1 MIITDALVTLICSSA
16 TISFTACGIILCFI
30 DDVIIG
36 TAGADLINDPA
47 GNDTI
52 SGLDGADTITSGLG
66 EDVVFGGAGDDLIG
80 WSVTNSVVLAGLGTL
95 PEVSDGRDVVDG
107 GTEDTLGDTFTV
119 NGNTSGERFWIYTR
133 EAFVNRNPTAV
144 LAVATEIVITRNGRA
159 EADVIAELAEI
170 EEIVIN
176 TGGSDAG
183 RADDVN
189 IIGDFGTTN
198 DFTLNAAAS

>member
-1 MIITDALVTLICSSA
+1 MGALQKLSKSEQG
-16 TISFTACGIILCFI
+16 FG
-30 DDVIIG
+30 G
-36 TAGADLINDPA
+36 DLRF
-47 GNDTI
+47 GMS

-159 EADVIAELAEI
+159 EADVIAEDRKS
-170 EEIVIN
+170 V
-176 TGGSDAG
+176 
-183 RADDVN
+183 V
-189 IIGDFGTTN
+189 
-198 DFTLNAAAS
+198 